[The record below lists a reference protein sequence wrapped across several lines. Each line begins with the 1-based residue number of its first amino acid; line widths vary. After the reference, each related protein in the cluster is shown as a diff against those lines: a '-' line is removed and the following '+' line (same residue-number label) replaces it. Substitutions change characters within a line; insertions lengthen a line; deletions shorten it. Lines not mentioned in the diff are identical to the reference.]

1 MTINPIDSIKLRS
14 PLNDNDGNGEK
25 KEEKN
30 KKIVSI
36 KLISPLNDRDGNGI
50 NISYK
55 NGEKIE
61 INIKNLI
68 VTSTGAKEWIW
79 EREKT
84 KVVQYKS
91 LRFLHRLRIRF
102 PYHYPGIPTNTVEN
116 ILDMNPQCDVL
127 IISRGCGYEGNLH
140 GELPL
145 QNSNIQKQLKIK
157 IIQERS
163 NNAVKTFNQYIADG
177 YYPVLMLHTSC

>member
-1 MTINPIDSIKLRS
+1 MRIKSIKL
-14 PLNDNDGNGEK
+14 K
-25 KEEKN
+25 
-30 KKIVSI
+30 
-36 KLISPLNDRDGNGI
+36 SPLNDRDGNGI
-50 NISYK
+50 HINYE

-61 INIKNLI
+61 NKIKNLI
-68 VTSTGAKEWIW
+68 VTSTGAEEWNW
-79 EREKT
+79 GCEKT
-84 KVVQYKS
+84 KVDQYKL
-91 LRFLHRLRIRF
+91 LRPLRCF
-102 PYHYPGIPTNTVEN
+102 QYHYPGIPTSTVKN

-163 NNAVKTFNQYIADG
+163 NDAVETFNRYIADG
-177 YYPVLMLHTSC
+177 HYPVLMLHTSC

>member
-1 MTINPIDSIKLRS
+1 MRIKSIKL
-14 PLNDNDGNGEK
+14 K
-25 KEEKN
+25 
-30 KKIVSI
+30 
-36 KLISPLNDRDGNGI
+36 SPLNDRDGNGI
-50 NISYK
+50 YINYE

-61 INIKNLI
+61 NKIKNLI

-79 EREKT
+79 KRDKKT
-84 KVVQYKS
+84 KVDQFKC
-91 LRFLHRLRIRF
+91 LRFLRCF
-102 PYHYPGIPTNTVEN
+102 PYHFPGIPTSTVEN

-145 QNSNIQKQLKIK
+145 QKSNIQKQFKKK

-177 YYPVLMLHTSC
+177 HYPVLMLHTSC